1 MKVALKKIGQ
11 AMLLTPVFALALN
24 FVAPAAPTFATD
36 PQPDTCNTSVT
47 GGPNAGATCAKPVAG
62 ATNLFGPNGV
72 FVTVTNI
79 LLFVIGAIAVVMLII
94 GGIRYVVSAGD
105 QNAVTSA
112 KNTILYAIIG
122 IVVAFLA
129 YAAVNFITN
138 QLKTTPTPTTTTST
152 RTTTQANV

>member
-1 MKVALKKIGQ
+1 MKTTLKRISQAL
-11 AMLLTPVFALALN
+11 LLTPVLALAFGL
-24 FVAPAAPTFATD
+24 AAPSATFAGNPTPTAPTPAD
-36 PQPDTCNTSVT
+36 CDTNITS
-47 GGPNAGATCAKPVAG
+47 GPGKGAECAKPASG
-62 ATNLFGPNGV
+62 AANLFGTGGV
-72 FVTVTNI
+72 FITVTNI
-79 LLFVIGAIAVVMLII
+79 LLFIIGAIAVVMLII

-138 QLKTTPTPTTTTST
+138 QLKPPTTAAITVS
-152 RTTTQANV
+152 VS

>member
-1 MKVALKKIGQ
+1 MKALFKNLGRAVLLVPAVAFAIG
-11 AMLLTPVFALALN
+11 L
-24 FVAPAAPTFATD
+24 AAPVATYAID
-36 PQPDTCNTSVT
+36 CT
-47 GGPNAGATCAKPVAG
+47 GTGDVATGPSGGAACAKPASG

-72 FVTVTNI
+72 FIQITNI

-94 GGIRYVVSAGD
+94 GGIRYVVSQGD

-129 YAAVNFITN
+129 YAAVNFLTS
-138 QLKTTPTPTTTTST
+138 QLK
-152 RTTTQANV
+152 

>member
-11 AMLLTPVFALALN
+11 ALLLTPVLALALN
-24 FVAPAAPTFATD
+24 FAAPAAPTYAG
-36 PQPDTCNTSVT
+36 DTCNTVVT
-47 GGPNAGATCAKPVAG
+47 GGPNAGATCAKPDAG
-62 ATNLFGPNGV
+62 ATNLFGPGGV

-129 YAAVNFITN
+129 YAAVNFITG
-138 QLKTTPTPTTTTST
+138 QLKPTPATNTTTTST
-152 RTTTQANV
+152 LTTQAGV